1 MKISI
6 ALMIGILV
14 LLLSSC
20 CHRQQDNDFA
30 FLGEKKY
37 LIIKDRAIEV
47 SQNLTYRD
55 AQKVLRAPIG
65 QQVFLGY
72 KESVEWGFIKGRVT
86 SRYYLYGT
94 YDGKKIVSV
103 VENYN
108 ETWIPLFGI
117 IIMMIL
123 LVSNWPRKGHENP
136 FGVA

>member
-1 MKISI
+1 MKIRI
-6 ALMIGILV
+6 ILMIGIPV

-30 FLGEKKY
+30 FLGGKKY
-37 LIIKDRAIEV
+37 LIIKNRAIEV

-55 AQKVLRAPIG
+55 AQKVLASPIG
-65 QQVFLGY
+65 QQVSLGY
-72 KESVEWGFIKGRVT
+72 KETVKWEFNEGRIT
-86 SRYYLYGT
+86 SKYYLYGV

-108 ETWIPLFGI
+108 ETWLPLFWI
-117 IIMMIL
+117 IIMMVL
-123 LVSNWPRKGHENP
+123 LVLTWPRKSHENP